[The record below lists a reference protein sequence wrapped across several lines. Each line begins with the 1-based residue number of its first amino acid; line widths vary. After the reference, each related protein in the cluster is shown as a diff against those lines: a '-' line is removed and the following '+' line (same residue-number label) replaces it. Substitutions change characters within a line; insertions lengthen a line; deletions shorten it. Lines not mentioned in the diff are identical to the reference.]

1 MTQEKKNGKIIA
13 IITMIFLFGM
23 ISFVTNLA
31 APMGIVLKNQFDVS
45 NALGMLGNFG
55 NFIAYAVMGI
65 PSGILLQRVGYK
77 KTALIAV
84 AIGFIG
90 VGIQFL
96 SGHSSPEMAFA
107 VYLIG
112 AFVAGFSMCLLN
124 TVVNPMLNK
133 LGGEGNKGNQL
144 IQVGGSF
151 NSVMATITP
160 MFVGILIAGSIEKAT
175 ISQIF
180 PVMYTAMAVFAFA
193 FFVLLFVRIPEPNA
207 ATTTEPISTLMKGA
221 LKFRHFVLG
230 AIAIFVYVGI
240 EVGVPGTLNLFLTDP
255 VEKGGAGIASTIS
268 GFVVGTY
275 WFLMLIGRLAGASL
289 GAKVSS
295 KAMLTFTSGLGLIL
309 VFLAIFSS
317 TGTLVNLPVLQQ
329 SATGGLSFGFAEVPI
344 NAMYL
349 VLVGFCTSIMWGG
362 IFNLAVEGLG
372 KYLAAASG
380 LFMVLVCGGGN
391 KGNQLIQVGGSF
403 NSVMATITP
412 MFVGILIAG
421 SIEKATISQIFPV
434 MYTAMAVFA
443 FAFFVLLFVRIP
455 EPNAATTTEPISTL
469 MKGALK
475 FRHFVLGAIA
485 IFVYVGIEVGVPGTL
500 NLFLTDPVEK
510 GGAGIASTISGFVV
524 GTYWFLMLI
533 GRLAGASLGAKVS
546 SKAMLTFTSALG
558 LILVFLA
565 IFSSTGTLVN
575 LPVLQ
580 QSATGGLSF
589 GFAEVPINAMY
600 LVLVGLCTSI
610 MWGGIF
616 NLAVEGLGKYLAA
629 ASGLF
634 MVLVC
639 GGGILPVIQGWVADV
654 AGFMASYWVII
665 AALAYLLYYGLV
677 GCKNVNKDIPVE

>member
-207 ATTTEPISTLMKGA
+207 AA
-221 LKFRHFVLG
+221 
-230 AIAIFVYVGI
+230 
-240 EVGVPGTLNLFLTDP
+240 
-255 VEKGGAGIASTIS
+255 
-268 GFVVGTY
+268 
-275 WFLMLIGRLAGASL
+275 
-289 GAKVSS
+289 
-295 KAMLTFTSGLGLIL
+295 
-309 VFLAIFSS
+309 
-317 TGTLVNLPVLQQ
+317 
-329 SATGGLSFGFAEVPI
+329 
-344 NAMYL
+344 
-349 VLVGFCTSIMWGG
+349 
-362 IFNLAVEGLG
+362 
-372 KYLAAASG
+372 
-380 LFMVLVCGGGN
+380 
-391 KGNQLIQVGGSF
+391 
-403 NSVMATITP
+403 
-412 MFVGILIAG
+412 
-421 SIEKATISQIFPV
+421 
-434 MYTAMAVFA
+434 
-443 FAFFVLLFVRIP
+443 
-455 EPNAATTTEPISTL
+455 TTEPISTL

-589 GFAEVPINAMY
+589 GSAEVPINAMY

>member
-1 MTQEKKNGKIIA
+1 MTQQKQNGKLIA

-31 APMGIVLKNQFDVS
+31 APMGIVLKNQFSVS

-65 PSGILLQRVGYK
+65 PSGILLQKVGYK

-90 VGIQFL
+90 VGVQFL

-112 AFVAGFSMCLLN
+112 AFIAGFSMCLLN

-144 IQVGGSF
+144 IQIGSSF

-180 PVMYTAMAVFAFA
+180 PVMYTAMAVFALA
-193 FFVLLFVRIPEPNA
+193 FLVLLFVPIPEPNA
-207 ATTTEPISTLMKGA
+207 ATTTEPIGKLMSGA
-221 LKFRHFVLG
+221 LKFRHF
-230 AIAIFVYVGI
+230 I
-240 EVGVPGTLNLFLTDP
+240 
-255 VEKGGAGIASTIS
+255 
-268 GFVVGTY
+268 
-275 WFLMLIGRLAGASL
+275 
-289 GAKVSS
+289 
-295 KAMLTFTSGLGLIL
+295 
-309 VFLAIFSS
+309 
-317 TGTLVNLPVLQQ
+317 
-329 SATGGLSFGFAEVPI
+329 
-344 NAMYL
+344 
-349 VLVGFCTSIMWGG
+349 
-362 IFNLAVEGLG
+362 
-372 KYLAAASG
+372 
-380 LFMVLVCGGGN
+380 
-391 KGNQLIQVGGSF
+391 
-403 NSVMATITP
+403 
-412 MFVGILIAG
+412 
-421 SIEKATISQIFPV
+421 
-434 MYTAMAVFA
+434 
-443 FAFFVLLFVRIP
+443 
-455 EPNAATTTEPISTL
+455 
-469 MKGALK
+469 
-475 FRHFVLGAIA
+475 LGAIA

-558 LILVFLA
+558 LLLVFLA
-565 IFSSTGTLVN
+565 IFSPTDSFVN

-589 GFAEVPINAMY
+589 GLAEVPINAMY

-639 GGGILPVIQGWVADV
+639 GGGILPVIQGVVADM

-665 AALAYLLYYGLV
+665 AALAYLLFYGLI
-677 GCKNVNKDIPVE
+677 GCKNVNKDIKVD

>member
-1 MTQEKKNGKIIA
+1 MTQQKQNGKLIA

-31 APMGIVLKNQFDVS
+31 APMGIVLKNQFSVS

-84 AIGFIG
+84 AVGFIG
-90 VGIQFL
+90 VGIQYL
-96 SGHSSPEMAFA
+96 SGHSSPDMAFA

-112 AFVAGFSMCLLN
+112 AFIAGFSMCLLN

-180 PVMYTAMAVFAFA
+180 PVMYTAMAVFAIA
-193 FFVLLFVRIPEPNA
+193 FFVLLIVPIPEPNA
-207 ATTTEPISTLMKGA
+207 ATSTEPIGKLMSGA
-221 LKFRHFVLG
+221 LKFRHFILG
-230 AIAIFVYVGI
+230 AIAIFVYVGV

-255 VEKGGAGIASTIS
+255 IEKGGAGISSTIS

-289 GAKVSS
+289 GAK
-295 KAMLTFTSGLGLIL
+295 I
-309 VFLAIFSS
+309 
-317 TGTLVNLPVLQQ
+317 
-329 SATGGLSFGFAEVPI
+329 
-344 NAMYL
+344 
-349 VLVGFCTSIMWGG
+349 
-362 IFNLAVEGLG
+362 
-372 KYLAAASG
+372 
-380 LFMVLVCGGGN
+380 
-391 KGNQLIQVGGSF
+391 
-403 NSVMATITP
+403 
-412 MFVGILIAG
+412 
-421 SIEKATISQIFPV
+421 
-434 MYTAMAVFA
+434 
-443 FAFFVLLFVRIP
+443 
-455 EPNAATTTEPISTL
+455 
-469 MKGALK
+469 
-475 FRHFVLGAIA
+475 
-485 IFVYVGIEVGVPGTL
+485 
-500 NLFLTDPVEK
+500 
-510 GGAGIASTISGFVV
+510 
-524 GTYWFLMLI
+524 
-533 GRLAGASLGAKVS
+533 S

-558 LILVFLA
+558 LLLVFLA
-565 IFSSTGTLVN
+565 IFSSTGSLVN

-639 GGGILPVIQGWVADV
+639 GGGILPVIQGLVADI
-654 AGFMASYWVII
+654 AGFMPSYWVII
-665 AALAYLLYYGLV
+665 AALGYLSVSYTHLTLPT
-677 GCKNVNKDIPVE
+677 KA

>member
-207 ATTTEPISTLMKGA
+207 AATTEPISTLMKGA

-275 WFLMLIGRLAGASL
+275 WFLMLIGRLA
-289 GAKVSS
+289 
-295 KAMLTFTSGLGLIL
+295 
-309 VFLAIFSS
+309 
-317 TGTLVNLPVLQQ
+317 
-329 SATGGLSFGFAEVPI
+329 
-344 NAMYL
+344 
-349 VLVGFCTSIMWGG
+349 
-362 IFNLAVEGLG
+362 
-372 KYLAAASG
+372 
-380 LFMVLVCGGGN
+380 
-391 KGNQLIQVGGSF
+391 
-403 NSVMATITP
+403 
-412 MFVGILIAG
+412 
-421 SIEKATISQIFPV
+421 
-434 MYTAMAVFA
+434 
-443 FAFFVLLFVRIP
+443 
-455 EPNAATTTEPISTL
+455 
-469 MKGALK
+469 
-475 FRHFVLGAIA
+475 
-485 IFVYVGIEVGVPGTL
+485 
-500 NLFLTDPVEK
+500 
-510 GGAGIASTISGFVV
+510 
-524 GTYWFLMLI
+524 
-533 GRLAGASLGAKVS
+533 AKVS